1 MTTSSF
7 VVVLFRLLA
16 IVVIILLVTN
26 GICCDA
32 FQIIK
37 ERYHQRPLQQ
47 YHHYYG
53 TRKIQNDIIHRNEN
67 IITKLYFSRS
77 TTTAT
82 TGQPH
87 DNTNNDPAEI
97 EYRQR
102 LKEAQI
108 ALEKVEIAK
117 QKLLT
122 KQSTATALSDVKGVK
137 LSQQQQQ
144 LKLDD
149 DDDDDLV
156 FEDLA
161 NAKEIPGA
169 NAKISYTDANTLEIV
184 LPPKKAGLSTLM
196 TGAFA
201 LAWFSAITPATFAAR
216 SVAGALFMTPFWL
229 AGGVVA
235 KSGIVDP
242 LVKQTLSLGRYS
254 FSVTKEV
261 ANQTIQKIER
271 PTSKITGAA
280 VKIESIVNDVPRY
293 EIQLFVEDEVYS
305 FGLWNGYDELE
316 EAEALLD
323 VINQQLERIRR
334 EGRLEI

>member
-1 MTTSSF
+1 
-7 VVVLFRLLA
+7 VAVLFRIFV
-16 IVVIILLVTN
+16 IVVILLLANV
-26 GICCDA
+26 ICCDA
-32 FQIIK
+32 FQMIIK
-37 ERYHQRPLQQ
+37 ERYPRSPFVTLQQ
-47 YHHYYG
+47 QSNDIVNR
-53 TRKIQNDIIHRNEN
+53 RKIIGNNVHVIK
-67 IITKLYFSRS
+67 TKLYLSPS
-77 TTTAT
+77 TTK
-82 TGQPH
+82 Q
-87 DNTNNDPAEI
+87 DEDDPQEDLTEEI

-122 KQSTATALSDVKGVK
+122 KQSTTTLKSDTKSVNR
-137 LSQQQQQ
+137 SRQQHLQ
-144 LKLDD
+144 LDD
-149 DDDDDLV
+149 DDDDD
-156 FEDLA
+156 DA
-161 NAKEIPGA
+161 TAIPGA
-169 NAKISYTDANTLEIV
+169 KAKIAYTDAKTLEIV

-196 TGAFA
+196 AGAFS
-201 LAWFSAITPATFAAR
+201 LAWFTAITPATFAAR

-242 LVKQTLSLGRYS
+242 LVKQKLSLGRYS

-280 VKIESIVNDVPRY
+280 VKIESIINDVPRY

-305 FGLWNGYDELE
+305 FGLWNGTDEID

-334 EGRLEI
+334 EERLEI